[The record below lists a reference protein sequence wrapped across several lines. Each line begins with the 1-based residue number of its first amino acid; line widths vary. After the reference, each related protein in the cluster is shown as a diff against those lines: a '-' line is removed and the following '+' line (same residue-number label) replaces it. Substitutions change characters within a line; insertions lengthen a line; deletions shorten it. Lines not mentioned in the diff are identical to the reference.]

1 MGHWFS
7 NFTLDQSKSV
17 PIFDDFWRI
26 DIDFRR
32 ISLISSRA
40 RVPCWWIMSLNINKM
55 PHLNSIIIQLKQ
67 TVLSDK
73 WIFNHLNASGNK
85 PWWKSMMQQCFL
97 LLESRH
103 FRYVFRYASVTIPI
117 LGPSTLI
124 FITRLQFQT
133 VHFWD
138 RFSRYIVSDHWISL
152 KTYNTKQLDRSLL
165 FKTVH
170 FHHGKFRTLFLLR
183 S

>member
-85 PWWKSMMQQCFL
+85 PWWKSMMQQCFFTIGVQAFSL
-97 LLESRH
+97 CLPLCIGYNSYSRTAH
-103 FRYVFRYASVTIPI
+103 FDFYQA
-117 LGPSTLI
+117 L
-124 FITRLQFQT
+124 T
-133 VHFWD
+133 V
-138 RFSRYIVSDHWISL
+138 
-152 KTYNTKQLDRSLL
+152 LDRP
-165 FKTVH
+165 
-170 FHHGKFRTLFLLR
+170 LLR
-183 S
+183 PIFVVYRFGSLNIT